1 MLLELH
7 VQFTYKLMWYLHSIL
22 SSIKIFLVF
31 KDDYMSWQ
39 IALLTL
45 MRRKTNISIFEMEA
59 FEPLMLCITLVIF
72 GLSLFNLLMI
82 ISYINHKSLI
92 SQQMTDIL
100 QRDSLVF
107 IIAENGFLF
116 LLNFMSFSVNN
127 EKFKVVVFG
136 IFAVNEWCFKISL
149 AFAINLFFIMSV
161 MK

>member
-1 MLLELH
+1 
-7 VQFTYKLMWYLHSIL
+7 
-22 SSIKIFLVF
+22 
-31 KDDYMSWQ
+31 MSWQ
-39 IALLTL
+39 IALLSWHVS
-45 MRRKTNISIFEMEA
+45 KTYISFFEMEA

>member
-1 MLLELH
+1 MLLKLH
-7 VQFTYKLMWYLHSIL
+7 VHFTYKLTWYLHSIL
-22 SSIKIFLVF
+22 SSIKIVSGFLRRLHVMANCSTF
-31 KDDYMSWQ
+31 M
-39 IALLTL
+39 T
-45 MRRKTNISIFEMEA
+45 RKTTISFFEMEA